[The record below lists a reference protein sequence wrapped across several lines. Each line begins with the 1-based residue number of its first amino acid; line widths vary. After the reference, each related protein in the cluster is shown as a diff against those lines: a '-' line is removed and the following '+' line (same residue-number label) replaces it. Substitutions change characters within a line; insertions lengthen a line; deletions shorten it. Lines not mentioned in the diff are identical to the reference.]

1 MEWFVPKIFD
11 FRRFCRS
18 VFVSSFAF
26 SSGVIAVFT
35 VEEGSVGCLL
45 SLFFLVAQPVNS
57 VIVKSIVRDVAIFLG
72 VIMCYDCSKS

>member
-35 VEEGSVGCLL
+35 VEEGNVGCSL
-45 SLFFLVAQPVNS
+45 SLFF
-57 VIVKSIVRDVAIFLG
+57 
-72 VIMCYDCSKS
+72 